1 MSTQTASQTDIRL
14 YRVVHEMF
22 RRSMTRLIDA
32 TAKLEPSGLQ
42 PVIRPQWDFY
52 TAILDHHHHTEDV
65 SIFPALLTVR
75 PEMRTTIDL
84 LEDEH
89 VELAPNID
97 AVESAVAAFVKLSD
111 QSTQHAV
118 QAHPLVALRDRLSPH
133 LDLEDEKI
141 LPAVAESI
149 PPKQWDQLD
158 KAALKSIPRKRSR
171 LCGWCPRRGH
181 PEPARAGSAGAATA
195 ADPDHVVVV
204 LAEAVDEPGQAIPR
218 VRAGAILKQ

>member
-22 RRSMTRLIDA
+22 RLSTTRLVDA
-32 TAKLEPSGLQ
+32 TAKMEPSALA

-52 TAILDHHHHTEDV
+52 TAILHHHHHTEDL
-65 SIFPALLTVR
+65 SIFPALAAVR
-75 PEMRTTIDL
+75 PGIRPTIDL

-97 AVESAVAAFVKLSD
+97 AVEVAVAAFVKRPD
-111 QSTQHAV
+111 AATQHAV
-118 QAHPLVALRDRLSPH
+118 HEALVALRDWFFPH

-149 PPKQWDQLD
+149 PPKQWAQMD
-158 KAALKSIPRKRSR
+158 KAALKSIPRKHLPSAVAALDEVIRSLPQQDR
-171 LCGWCPRRGH
+171 
-181 PEPARAGSAGAATA
+181 PAPPPPPIRIMLS
-195 ADPDHVVVV
+195 
-204 LAEAVDEPGQAIPR
+204 LAWRKRWMAR
-218 VRAGAILKQ
+218 VKPFLV